1 MPRIRVTFS
10 VDFLHARFKKPRSE
24 NSIRLLSSF
33 WNFPLF
39 GYLVRVINPKDI
51 LGVHLLPIQPQNTT
65 MTSLYDVL
73 MHNVG
78 ENGSGAME
86 TSSCSDKLTRPSLVP
101 ASDGEDSSL
110 ESESSH
116 QQHLQQSMDFST
128 ALAPK
133 LGLLKKRVRWDMIQT
148 REYSL
153 VVGDHP
159 FCQDGLPVSLDWQYH
174 DSCSSS
180 SIDSLPVSERKE
192 SYVFPRRLSYEERR
206 DRLCSVSGLTA
217 EQVKNEE
224 IELVVR
230 TLKEAWEQVTDQVL
244 DPMADMIWDEIPG
257 LDCDLTDLSDFE
269 WSDDLWSWLPWLR
282 C

>member
-1 MPRIRVTFS
+1 
-10 VDFLHARFKKPRSE
+10 
-24 NSIRLLSSF
+24 
-33 WNFPLF
+33 
-39 GYLVRVINPKDI
+39 
-51 LGVHLLPIQPQNTT
+51 

-78 ENGSGAME
+78 DDGSRE
-86 TSSCSDKLTRPSLVP
+86 TESSSCSDKLFPRNDKLSRPSLVS

-116 QQHLQQSMDFST
+116 RQPQSMDFST
-128 ALAPK
+128 ALGPK
-133 LGLLKKRVRWDMIQT
+133 FGVHKKRVSWDRIQT

-180 SIDSLPVSERKE
+180 SIVSRPVSERKE

-224 IELVVR
+224 IELVLR
-230 TLKEAWEQVTDQVL
+230 TLKEAWEHVTDQVL
-244 DPMADMIWDEIPG
+244 DPMADMMVWDEIPG
-257 LDCDLTDLSDFE
+257 LDCDLTDLADFE
-269 WSDDLWSWLPWLR
+269 WSDDL
-282 C
+282 

>member
-1 MPRIRVTFS
+1 M
-10 VDFLHARFKKPRSE
+10 
-24 NSIRLLSSF
+24 SS
-33 WNFPLF
+33 LCD
-39 GYLVRVINPKDI
+39 VR
-51 LGVHLLPIQPQNTT
+51 
-65 MTSLYDVL
+65 
-73 MHNVG
+73 MHNV
-78 ENGSGAME
+78 EEDGSPE
-86 TSSCSDKLTRPSLVP
+86 LKSLSCYDKLSRPSLVL

-116 QQHLQQSMDFST
+116 QPQSMDFST
-128 ALAPK
+128 ALGPRF
-133 LGLLKKRVRWDMIQT
+133 GLLKKRVSWDRIQT

-159 FCQDGLPVSLDWQYH
+159 FCRDGLPVSLDWQYH

-180 SIDSLPVSERKE
+180 PIDSRPVSERKE
-192 SYVFPRRLSYEERR
+192 SYVFPKRLSYEERR

-230 TLKEAWEQVTDQVL
+230 TLKEAWEHVIDQV
-244 DPMADMIWDEIPG
+244 DPMADMMIWDEIPG

-269 WSDDLWSWLPWLR
+269 WADDL
-282 C
+282 

>member
-1 MPRIRVTFS
+1 
-10 VDFLHARFKKPRSE
+10 
-24 NSIRLLSSF
+24 
-33 WNFPLF
+33 
-39 GYLVRVINPKDI
+39 
-51 LGVHLLPIQPQNTT
+51 

-73 MHNVG
+73 MHNLG
-78 ENGSGAME
+78 DDGSPE
-86 TSSCSDKLTRPSLVP
+86 INNSYSNDKLSQPSLIP

-110 ESESSH
+110 ESEEASSSSH
-116 QQHLQQSMDFST
+116 PPQSMDFST
-128 ALAPK
+128 ALGPK
-133 LGLLKKRVRWDMIQT
+133 FGGLLHKKRVRWDIIQT

-180 SIDSLPVSERKE
+180 SIESRPVSERKE

-217 EQVKNEE
+217 EEVKNEE

-230 TLKEAWEQVTDQVL
+230 TLKEAWEQVTDQAL
-244 DPMADMIWDEIPG
+244 DPMEIWDEIPG
-257 LDCDLTDLSDFE
+257 LDCDLTDLSDFDFE
-269 WSDDLWSWLPWLR
+269 WSGDI
-282 C
+282 